1 MNVLRIVALA
11 ALAAPAFTFAEP
23 ELKGSPAEL
32 SGYLTTVPGTVT
44 ITGDAEEKVQADRA
58 LVTLKVATE
67 ERSLEDAL
75 ENNDKARAELTKKLI
90 EKGIAE
96 DRIKA
101 LSFSSTPQQG
111 FFTDKVKKYKIENFV
126 KVTVTGDQEFRAV
139 AKLVDDLDE
148 VDLGNIEF
156 EHSQKDE
163 LQQKVL
169 AKACDEA
176 TALKAIY
183 EKHLGVKLTPKRFW
197 PTAVPVP
204 RAARPPIQAAAFAKM
219 DTLDLT
225 SGAESS
231 APAFLSELEFR
242 AEVVVEYTVTTE

>member
-1 MNVLRIVALA
+1 MKTYLVVA
-11 ALAAPAFTFAEP
+11 ALLLTARAALAEP
-23 ELKGSPAEL
+23 ELKGSPSEL
-32 SGYLTTVPGTVT
+32 TGYLNTVPGTIT

-67 ERSLEDAL
+67 DNSLEDAL
-75 ENNDKARAELTKKLI
+75 EKNDKARAELTKKLI

-101 LSFSSTPQQG
+101 LSFSSTPQEG
-111 FFTDKVKKYKIENFV
+111 FFSDKVKKYKIENFV

-148 VDLGNIEF
+148 VDLGDIEF

-197 PTAVPVP
+197 QNVAPVP
-204 RAARPPIQAAAFAKM
+204 RLARPAAQAAAFAKF
-219 DTLDLT
+219 DSQDLAL
-225 SGAESS
+225 GAESS
-231 APAFLSELEFR
+231 APAFLSELEFN
-242 AEVVVEYTVTTE
+242 ASVIVEYTVTPP

>member
-1 MNVLRIVALA
+1 MKTKLIVAALLLGCPA
-11 ALAAPAFTFAEP
+11 AFAEP
-23 ELKGSPAEL
+23 EIKGSPSEL
-32 SGYLTTVPGTVT
+32 TGYLNTVPGTMT

-67 ERSLEDAL
+67 EKSLEDAL
-75 ENNDKARAELTKKLI
+75 EENDKARAELTKKLI
-90 EKGIAE
+90 EKGISE

-111 FFTDKVKKYKIENFV
+111 FFSDKVKKYKIENFV

-148 VDLGNIEF
+148 VDLGDIEF

-163 LQQKVL
+163 LEQKVL

-176 TALKAIY
+176 VALKGIY
-183 EKHLGVKLTPKRFW
+183 EKHLGVKLTTKRFW
-197 PTAVPVP
+197 QNVAPAP
-204 RAARPPIQAAAFAKM
+204 RMARPAMQAAGIAKF
-219 DTLDLT
+219 DSLDMAT
-225 SGAESS
+225 GAESS
-231 APAFLSELEFR
+231 APAFLSELVFR
-242 AEVVVEYTVTTE
+242 AAVVVEYTIAAP